1 MNDRALGA
9 ILTIGSLAILAFWL
23 YWVFFGQLLVWS
35 VDKYWAVALP
45 VIVGVCVL
53 GFIAMWI
60 GWTMAT
66 TPPPTPIEE
75 TPVTSEEKKK

>member
-1 MNDRALGA
+1 LNDRALGA
-9 ILTIGSLAILAFWL
+9 ILTVGSLAILVFWL
-23 YWVFFGQLLVWS
+23 YWLLFSWPLPQF
-35 VDKYWAVALP
+35 WAVALP

-75 TPVTSEEKKK
+75 TPVTQEEKKK